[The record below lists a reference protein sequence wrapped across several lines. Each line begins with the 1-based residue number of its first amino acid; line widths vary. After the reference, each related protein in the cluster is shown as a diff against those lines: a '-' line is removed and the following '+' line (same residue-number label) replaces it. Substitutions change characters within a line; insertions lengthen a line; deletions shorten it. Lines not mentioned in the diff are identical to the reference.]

1 MLLALTCLVHT
12 NARSNTPLP
21 TVLRLDLSASQ
32 ADQVRALPEA
42 VVVLKAQEHE
52 DDVQG
57 LMAALSGAAK
67 LPRQAFQQGHALMLL
82 SSGPMLDQPDRVSV
96 QKLVIE
102 HMQINL
108 VVKHTRVRDAGMSL
122 ERNLPWR
129 PLVKVRIPSDLA
141 AGTYTVHVRWIVGAS
156 DGEGDGA
163 GAKRLPTH
171 PPSVEQTTSFELRQ

>member
-12 NARSNTPLP
+12 NARSDTPP
-21 TVLRLDLSASQ
+21 TVLRFDLSASQ
-32 ADQVRALPEA
+32 ADQVRALPEV
-42 VVVLKAQEHE
+42 VVVLKAPEHE
-52 DDVQG
+52 DEVQG

-67 LPRQAFQQGHALMLL
+67 LPRQAFQRGHALMLL

-96 QKLVIE
+96 QKLAIE

-108 VVKHTRVRDAGMSL
+108 VVNHTRVRDAGMSL

-156 DGEGDGA
+156 AGDGA